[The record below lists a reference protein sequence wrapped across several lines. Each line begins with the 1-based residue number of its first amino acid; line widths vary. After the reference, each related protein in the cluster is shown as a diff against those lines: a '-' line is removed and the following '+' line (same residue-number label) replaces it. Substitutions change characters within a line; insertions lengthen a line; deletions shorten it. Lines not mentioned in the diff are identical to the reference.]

1 MDKELLYRFFN
12 GAASQ
17 REEKQVRK
25 WMEASETHRRMFFEE
40 RKLFDLLMLHA
51 NEEGVGRWTTGRSR
65 RLSLLK
71 ELAKIA
77 AVVALTLGGSVLYR
91 QANRPD
97 ESTAMHT
104 IYVPA
109 GQRVNI
115 TLPDGSDVCLN
126 ARTRLS
132 YPVSF
137 NGRERRMELDGEAY
151 FSVTKNEHKQFI
163 VKTARGIVE
172 VTGTDFNV
180 EAYASRNEFETTLM
194 KGEVKVRASD
204 SPGAEEV
211 RLTPDRKAVWKDG
224 KLHVEPVEDYS
235 PYRWR
240 EGLICFRNGS
250 FVSIMND
257 FEKYYGVTVQVKNQ
271 KVMTS
276 SYTGKFR
283 YTDGIDYALR
293 VLQKDIPFTYKRD
306 EESQTIYIY

>member
-1 MDKELLYRFFN
+1 
-12 GAASQ
+12 
-17 REEKQVRK
+17 
-25 WMEASETHRRMFFEE
+25 
-40 RKLFDLLMLHA
+40 
-51 NEEGVGRWTTGRSR
+51 
-65 RLSLLK
+65 
-71 ELAKIA
+71 
-77 AVVALTLGGSVLYR
+77 
-91 QANRPD
+91 
-97 ESTAMHT
+97 
-104 IYVPA
+104 
-109 GQRVNI
+109 
-115 TLPDGSDVCLN
+115 
-126 ARTRLS
+126 
-132 YPVSF
+132 
-137 NGRERRMELDGEAY
+137 MELDGEAY
-151 FSVTKNEHKQFI
+151 FSVTKNEHKPFI